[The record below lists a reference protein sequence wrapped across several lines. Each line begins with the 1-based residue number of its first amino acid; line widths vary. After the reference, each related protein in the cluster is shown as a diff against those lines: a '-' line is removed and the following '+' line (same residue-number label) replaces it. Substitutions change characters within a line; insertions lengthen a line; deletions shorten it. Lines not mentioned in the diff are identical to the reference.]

1 MKKRWIFSLVLIAVL
16 AFAGM
21 SSSFAA
27 PAIGGSSEAEVTRI
41 GDVEALKEK
50 HRTRMTLVIET
61 YAPEMLA
68 SYQTA
73 WDAHDAV
80 HVQLEAIKQERKA
93 EIQAEVAVIRAKVES
108 GELTLEEAKAELLTL
123 EEAKAELLTLREAN
137 KAEHEAIRAEIEAL
151 KATYGQDP
159 EVVKVAKEALKV
171 AVKAKDEAEIVR
183 LLGDLLA
190 MLEKHI
196 TFDNMKLDVLN

>member
-27 PAIGGSSEAEVTRI
+27 PAIGGSGEAEVTRI

-80 HVQLEAIKQERKA
+80 HVQLEAIRQERKS
-93 EIQAEVAVIRAKVES
+93 EVQAEVAAIRAKVES
-108 GELTLEEAKAELLTL
+108 GELTL

-151 KATYGQDP
+151 KATDGQDP
-159 EVVKVAKEALKV
+159 EVVKATKEALKV

>member
-80 HVQLEAIKQERKA
+80 HVQLEAIRQERKA
-93 EIQAEVAVIRAKVES
+93 EIQAEVAAIRAKVDS
-108 GELTLEEAKAELLTL
+108 GELTLEEAKAELL
-123 EEAKAELLTLREAN
+123 ALREAN

-159 EVVKVAKEALKV
+159 EVVKAAKEALKV

>member
-27 PAIGGSSEAEVTRI
+27 PAVGGSSEAEVTRI

-80 HVQLEAIKQERKA
+80 HVQLEAIRQERKA
-93 EIQAEVAVIRAKVES
+93 EIQAEVAAIRAKVES
-108 GELTLEEAKAELLTL
+108 GELTL

-159 EVVKVAKEALKV
+159 EVVKAAKEALKV

>member
-27 PAIGGSSEAEVTRI
+27 PAIGGSGESEVTRI

-80 HVQLEAIKQERKA
+80 HVQLETIRQERKA
-93 EIQAEVAVIRAKVES
+93 EIQAEVAAIRAKVES
-108 GELTLEEAKAELLTL
+108 GELTL

-151 KATYGQDP
+151 KATHGQDP
-159 EVVKVAKEALKV
+159 EVVKAAKEALKV

>member
-27 PAIGGSSEAEVTRI
+27 PAIGGSGEAEVTRI

-73 WDAHDAV
+73 WDAHDAI
-80 HVQLEAIKQERKA
+80 HVQLEAIRQERKA
-93 EIQAEVAVIRAKVES
+93 EVQAEVAAIRAKVES
-108 GELTLEEAKAELLTL
+108 GELTL

-151 KATYGQDP
+151 KATHGQDP
-159 EVVKVAKEALKV
+159 EVVKAAKEALKV

>member
-61 YAPEMLA
+61 YSPEMLA

-80 HVQLEAIKQERKA
+80 HVQLEAIRQERKA
-93 EIQAEVAVIRAKVES
+93 EVQAEVAAIRAKVES
-108 GELTLEEAKAELLTL
+108 GELTL

-159 EVVKVAKEALKV
+159 EVVKAAKEALKV

>member
-80 HVQLEAIKQERKA
+80 HVQLEAIRQERKA
-93 EIQAEVAVIRAKVES
+93 EIQAEVAAIRAKVES
-108 GELTLEEAKAELLTL
+108 GELTL

-159 EVVKVAKEALKV
+159 EVVKSAKEALKV

>member
-27 PAIGGSSEAEVTRI
+27 PAIGGSGEVEVTRI

-50 HRTRMTLVIET
+50 HRTRMTLVIEN

-80 HVQLEAIKQERKA
+80 HVQLEAIRQERKV
-93 EIQAEVAVIRAKVES
+93 EVQAEVTAIRAKVES
-108 GELTLEEAKAELLTL
+108 GELTLEEAKAELL
-123 EEAKAELLTLREAN
+123 ALREAN

-151 KATYGQDP
+151 KSTYGQDP
-159 EVVKVAKEALKV
+159 EVVKATNEALKV

>member
-80 HVQLEAIKQERKA
+80 HVQLEAIRQERKA
-93 EIQAEVAVIRAKVES
+93 EIQAEVAAIRAKVES
-108 GELTLEEAKAELLTL
+108 GELTL

-159 EVVKVAKEALKV
+159 EVVKAAKEALKV

>member
-80 HVQLEAIKQERKA
+80 HVQLEAIRQERKA
-93 EIQAEVAVIRAKVES
+93 EIQAEVAAIRAKVES
-108 GELTLEEAKAELLTL
+108 GELTL

-159 EVVKVAKEALKV
+159 EIVKAAKEALKV

>member
-27 PAIGGSSEAEVTRI
+27 PAIGGSGEAEVTRI

-80 HVQLEAIKQERKA
+80 HVQLEAIRQDRKA
-93 EIQAEVAVIRAKVES
+93 EVQAEVAAIRAKVES
-108 GELTLEEAKAELLTL
+108 GELTLEEAKAELL
-123 EEAKAELLTLREAN
+123 ALREAN

-151 KATYGQDP
+151 KATHGQDP
-159 EVVKVAKEALKV
+159 EVVKAAKEALKV

>member
-80 HVQLEAIKQERKA
+80 HVQLEAIRQERKA
-93 EIQAEVAVIRAKVES
+93 EIQAEVAAIRAKVES
-108 GELTLEEAKAELLTL
+108 GELTL

-159 EVVKVAKEALKV
+159 EVVKATKEALKV